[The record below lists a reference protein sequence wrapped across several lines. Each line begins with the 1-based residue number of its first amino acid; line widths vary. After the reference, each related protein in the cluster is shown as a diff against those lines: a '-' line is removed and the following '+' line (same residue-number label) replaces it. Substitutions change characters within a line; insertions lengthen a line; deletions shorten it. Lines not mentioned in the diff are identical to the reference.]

1 MPPALLRLLATAL
14 AGFAIALPAKA
25 QQQMPTQQNPACMR
39 LESQLATFD
48 RSAADP
54 ARVEQIKRFEEAAA
68 AQQTEIDR
76 QQAMGRR
83 MGCERNSFFVLF
95 SRQPAACG
103 PLNAKIQQM
112 RANLDRIHS
121 DLARLLGA
129 AGPERD
135 AQRRAIVVALAQN
148 NCGAQYNAQVAA
160 TQPRQGGLFENLFG
174 PGPRSIMTPEEST
187 LPPGETSPGWPSA
200 GGSYRTIC
208 VRTCDGF
215 FWPIS
220 FSTDQSRFQED
231 ERTCQRS
238 CPNAE
243 VALYSHR
250 NPGEDVSQA
259 VSLTGQPYSTLP
271 TAFKY
276 RQSVDK
282 SCSCRAPGETWA
294 NTLRN
299 VEDNTVEQGD
309 IVVNEERA
317 RQMSQPRFDAQGRP
331 LRPESRPN
339 ARPNPRAA
347 QNPVPAPTA
356 APANAAAGDAEPSVE
371 PAKPVKPDPNRAVR
385 SVGPTFMER

>member
-1 MPPALLRLLATAL
+1 MTSMLRRALAPVVVLATAL
-14 AGFAIALPAKA
+14 PVHA
-25 QQQMPTQQNPACMR
+25 QQQNPACTR
-39 LESQLATFD
+39 LEAQLATFD

-54 ARVEQIKRFEEAAA
+54 ARAEQIKRFEEAAA
-68 AQQTEIDR
+68 GQQAELDR
-76 QQAMGRR
+76 QQATARR

-121 DLARLLGA
+121 DLGRLHGV

-148 NCGAQYNAQVAA
+148 SCGAQYNAQVAA
-160 TQPRQGGLFENLFG
+160 TQPRQGGFFESIFG

-187 LPPGETSPGWPSA
+187 LPPGESPPGWPSA
-200 GGSYRTIC
+200 GGNYRTIC

-220 FSTDQSRFQED
+220 YSTDPSRFQDD

-238 CPNAE
+238 CPNSE
-243 VALYSHR
+243 VVLYSHR

-259 VSLTGQPYSTLP
+259 VSLTGQLYSTLP
-271 TAFKY
+271 NAFKY
-276 RQSVDK
+276 RQAVDK
-282 SCSCRAPGETWA
+282 ACSCRAPGETWA
-294 NTLRN
+294 NALRN
-299 VEDNTVEQGD
+299 VDDNTVEQGD

-331 LRPESRPN
+331 IRPEPRPA
-339 ARPNPRAA
+339 ARQNPRAA
-347 QNPVPAPTA
+347 QNPAAAAAPPPASTTA
-356 APANAAAGDAEPSVE
+356 AEPEAPAE
-371 PAKPVKPDPNRAVR
+371 PAKPVKPDPNRTVR